1 MPNANATLSPAAATI
16 GGGGVAAFSAA
27 DYARRLVEARRSG
40 SSYASHG
47 HANNSE
53 VVDASISQPR
63 VVHSER
69 AASSGLSPYSPL
81 PFDPR
86 EPLHSLSTAGSSGSS
101 VNLTTITTRAGGH
114 FAGSA
119 RTIAGLTSAAA
130 AGAAVVSPFHDFP
143 NTAGGA
149 GGTTGVATHHRP
161 ASLASAFGAESA
173 APTSTHTIFVK
184 NTPVKAA
191 GGADYL
197 PTGPQQQNS
206 ETVDRMMRRIQQM
219 RAQMSSR
226 Q

>member
-1 MPNANATLSPAAATI
+1 
-16 GGGGVAAFSAA
+16 
-27 DYARRLVEARRSG
+27 LVEARRSG
-40 SSYASHG
+40 SSHASHS
-47 HANNSE
+47 HANNTE

-63 VVHSER
+63 VAHSER

-86 EPLHSLSTAGSSGSS
+86 EPLHSTHLPLSTAGSGSG

-114 FAGSA
+114 FASSA
-119 RTIAGLTSAAA
+119 RTIAGLAAAA
-130 AGAAVVSPFHDFP
+130 AGTPVVSPFHDFP

-149 GGTTGVATHHRP
+149 GGTGVATHHRP

-173 APTSTHTIFVK
+173 ALTSTTHTMVVK
-184 NTPVKAA
+184 NTPVKAS
-191 GGADYL
+191 GADYL